1 MTGGVGL
8 AYTTAQTVIVAY
20 DLANRF
26 EAEIISYSSLS
37 GSFSLQVKSSTG
49 GGTYS
54 LWSINLNGAPGQS
67 GSSGSSGTSGTSGTS
82 GIQGVT
88 GAAGSPGVTGATGTV
103 DESLLIAYTVVFG
116 G

>member
-1 MTGGVGL
+1 V
-8 AYTTAQTVIVAY
+8 
-20 DLANRF
+20 
-26 EAEIISYSSLS
+26 AEIISYNGLS
-37 GSFSLQVKSSTG
+37 GSFSLQVTSSVG

-54 LWSINLNGAPGQS
+54 LWFINLDGAPGQS
-67 GSSGSSGTSGTSGTS
+67 GSSGSSGTSGTS